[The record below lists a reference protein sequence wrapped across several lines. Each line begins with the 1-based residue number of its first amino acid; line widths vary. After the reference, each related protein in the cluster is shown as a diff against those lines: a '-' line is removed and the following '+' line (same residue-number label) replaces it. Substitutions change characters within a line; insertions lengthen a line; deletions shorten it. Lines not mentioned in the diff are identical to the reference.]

1 MSRPVSGRSDANARS
16 AEAVA
21 AFITG
26 CRWSDLPDAVKVKAR
41 FCLLDNLAATLAG
54 TPTRIVRI
62 ADAYAAE
69 TWPGSGATILAT
81 GRDTSATGA
90 AFVNAVAAN
99 GTDIDDCGI
108 FTYGHPGA
116 QLFPVGLALAEARGS
131 SGAAFM
137 AAQVV
142 GYEIAFRAGRCV
154 HDREISPEE
163 RGFRA
168 CGSWGSVACAAVAA
182 HLMGLP
188 PKETLHALG
197 IAEYH
202 SPDLPM
208 QRDIL
213 APNMVKHGIGI
224 GAMTGI
230 MSARL
235 AELGYTGVPSILAFD
250 EYADWVDDIGTGYL
264 LPTGI
269 MWKEYSCCGYSHPA
283 INAIKTLTDVSPIP
297 VDQVERIVL
306 EVYSYAADLG
316 ARLPETTE
324 EAQFNLAWPVASFL
338 VHGEV
343 APEHV
348 LEANL
353 ANATVRGLA
362 SKVEIVVSDEF
373 TRLYALDEAGDP
385 EGMEVA
391 DVTVELDDGRVLRSG
406 VQRAPVYGDWPRE
419 KMEAKFRWLARD
431 LVGDEV
437 TERLIDLCWRCDELD
452 DVRDLTSVFREALRG
467 GEAVGKDPPAG

>member
-1 MSRPVSGRSDANARS
+1 MSRTSEQALTD
-16 AEAVA
+16 
-21 AFITG
+21 FISG
-26 CRWSDLPDAVKVKAR
+26 CRWSDLPDEVKVKAR

-54 TPTRIVRI
+54 TQTRIARI
-62 ADAYAAE
+62 ADIYAAE

-81 GRDTSATGA
+81 GRDTSVTGA

-108 FTYGHPGA
+108 YTFGHPGA
-116 QLFPVGLALAEARGS
+116 QLFPAALALAEARHS

-137 AAQVV
+137 SAQVV
-142 GYEIAFRAGRCV
+142 GYEIAFRAGRCM

-163 RGFRA
+163 GGFRA

-182 HLMGLP
+182 HLMELP
-188 PKETLHALG
+188 HAQTLQALG

-208 QRDIL
+208 QRDIE
-213 APNMVKHGIGI
+213 APTMVKHGIGI

-250 EYADWVDDIGTGYL
+250 DYADWVADIGSEYL

-283 INAIKTLTDVSPIP
+283 IHALKTLTDVAPIP
-297 VDQVERIVL
+297 VERVERIVL
-306 EVYSYAADLG
+306 EVYNYAADLG

-324 EAQFNLAWPVASFL
+324 EAQFNLAWPIACFL

-343 APEHV
+343 SPEHV
-348 LEANL
+348 LEPYLGNEV
-353 ANATVRGLA
+353 VRALA
-362 SKVEIVVSDEF
+362 SRVEIIVSDEF

-391 DVTVELDDGRVLRSG
+391 DVTVELDDGRILRSG
-406 VQRAPVYGDWPRE
+406 VQRAPVYGDWPQG
-419 KMEAKFRWLARD
+419 KMEAKFRWLVRD
-431 LVGDEV
+431 LVGDDA
-437 TERLIDLCWRCDELD
+437 TERLIDMCWHVDELN
-452 DVRDLTSVFREALRG
+452 DVRELTSVVRGALIRNEAAQTQPQG
-467 GEAVGKDPPAG
+467 